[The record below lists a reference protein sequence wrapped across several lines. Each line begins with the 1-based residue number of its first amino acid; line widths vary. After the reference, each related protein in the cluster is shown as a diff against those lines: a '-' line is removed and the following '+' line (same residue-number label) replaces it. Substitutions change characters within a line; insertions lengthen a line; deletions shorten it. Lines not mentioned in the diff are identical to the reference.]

1 MRFVPLEEADKA
13 PQSLTFVPLEAEAA
27 KPAPAPAAEAKTTPP
42 PATTTAPKPD
52 ANIDPTTGKP
62 YPELRALPEP
72 SVWDKLWA
80 FATRNE
86 TIDNKA
92 KAANEYAARKY
103 AAENNVP
110 LSTAYKVTKDAHR
123 PVFNPEGRESPQAAV
138 QSAAAV
144 VKSLPDMP
152 EAALNTT
159 LRAIRG
165 GDVPVKDRT
174 WLDRS
179 ITATTQAPRKGDPNV
194 TAFANVGQS
203 LGYSMTTMVSAAV
216 SDAIAGPYAAGAVG
230 VTVPYRAS
238 KDEFLSRLRENLN
251 EKSETIYKKPLSEKD
266 WGKAREEFE
275 DAATRYGAWEA
286 VPEAL
291 SNLIMLKAFTAPLK
305 AANSAEKIAE
315 YARRGVISQVSE
327 QGTETITALGQNREE
342 LRAGLTKEELSVAD
356 AFRQQFV
363 QTLITTGVMAGGAK
377 GVQQVNKFYETY
389 VEPKVRPGSA
399 LARAIQADLTTFL
412 EQQPATTAPY
422 KFVPLAP
429 ITAPAEPEPLRPEL
443 KELQAARK
451 PEIETEAPE
460 GPTLSA
466 MERARKPELET
477 EAPPDRTLSA
487 LERARN
493 EGIEVEAPEG
503 PTLSAMERARKPE
516 IEGAPITPPVE
527 EMVLARAV
535 EYERQGYM
543 EDDARLLAERDV
555 AAEMRQDVGG
565 RAVQRQDIEDERRTA
580 EGRAERAAMSM
591 EAPSELP
598 EPPSYVTEPSA
609 DEYGAA
615 VPSRT
620 DRTTRGPVSAFDR
633 GLDIARGVTG
643 ELDARERAERASL
656 DANQRRIESDV
667 SQAFARDAFPDL
679 GVTLGASWVRSTLA
693 KNPTPE
699 EYQDAAYARMEEL
712 DGQRPADPTPAF
724 ERTAAPAPAETKAEA
739 KPTAAKPAETKAEAP
754 AGAKMRRPTDRE
766 KSNFSASAV
775 IDFGPAGQAVI
786 AEGLQDVYIQDKK
799 GNELSVR
806 QWDSRPGSIKTA
818 EEFPDFVPESLRQ
831 PIIDYQDAAYK
842 NKLGTPETQAT
853 LNRARTKLQQAVT
866 ELVKPAAAPEK
877 AKPAA
882 PATAKPAVAP
892 EIQTAK
898 DLLSAI
904 DEGGIPLNPS
914 KLNNVARDIGLDV
927 SKSAKPEETIKRI
940 RDAVQRTETKP
951 AAAPATA
958 KPAVT
963 PEKKGYKPLAPAQ
976 FAPLE
981 LEAGRREDLEVEP
994 SEIAEVKKAEQA
1006 LTKAGTPRQRAP
1018 GAGRPKSETA
1028 KTPAERVAQSNA
1040 LNKFNRDVAL
1050 LIEKAK
1056 EFSERQA
1063 METFETPDEF
1073 EYKEAL
1079 RDMHADQMR
1088 AVIYGIAQRTGSMAQ
1103 GVIDAKGYIRSLP
1116 EALRNR
1122 AKALHEGTAKLS
1134 DYHEIPPK
1142 PEVLIERERKS
1153 AEYKKARAEGKAKK
1167 EAIGKPLAAVRRAF
1181 TDAFKTWFGDSKIVN
1196 EDGTPMVVYHGTTRD
1211 IKELKAGKE
1220 GGALGNGIYLTPD
1233 SVFAGE
1239 YAKETG
1245 GNVMPVYASIKNPL
1259 VIDGSISRDPMTEAL
1274 VKLGVDRTKAESIVE
1289 KAYDEKGYITNEVK
1303 SRATKQGY
1311 DGIVQYKNGVLHE
1324 IVAFNAGQVRSMFQ
1338 NALAA
1343 RMRDAFKAW
1352 FGNSVVRNKDG
1363 SPKVMYHGTARDIH
1377 VFRAKQAGAIFV
1389 TENPNFAHSFSQMSE
1404 GYMVR
1409 EYVRDNLS
1417 LEEHRALEKRAEE
1430 IAKENGTSAD
1440 DEFYALVEGLLPSR
1454 ANIMPVYVSAQNP
1467 FDYEKRIH
1475 LEALAEVID
1484 SDKIMEEVTRGSWSE
1499 IESKDVQSAIKALGF
1514 DGFYVKEGRYKNLA
1528 VYDPT
1533 QIKSIFN
1540 PGTYSTTDPN
1550 ILAARPKEQEV
1561 AELTDDEIY
1570 RIEQQLDMRPDPT
1583 FKELTSLTGALI
1595 YISESPNQ
1603 LEAELAARLLQ
1614 DDNIDYV
1621 AETTFQVVETD
1632 TTDVDPAAKEML
1644 DDDAVGAY
1652 IPYTQGGSVFVRG
1665 QSYGVDQGINSEIV
1679 LHEAMHAIGA
1689 KKIAF
1694 VELAE
1699 KNDAPVQAR
1708 LAEAVHQLRDL
1719 MDRARDSYAKLLAAG
1734 TAPSGLAR
1742 LAEAEAFT
1750 NIQEF
1755 YAYGMTDPDMK
1766 LFLRDTVP
1774 GVSTKTSGFDRF
1786 VDILMRLF
1794 GVDPKLKSGL
1804 KDLLLVSNEI
1814 MKAKKPSDKALA
1826 ELTKKENADIA
1837 LKAKK
1842 QQSDEARVMRN
1853 LKAAKTAEEVVEQL
1867 GSLSTVAKNPAL
1879 WGKWLKRNY
1888 TNMSVPALKGYLY
1901 SMPTNV
1907 VIDVGT
1913 EAGIGGLKE
1922 IDREVRNMTTFQ
1934 HGRMR
1939 EVENIT
1945 KEWSKIKA
1953 PMQKKMAA
1961 VMNTATDLQ
1970 VDPDKD
1976 TSNKELNK
1984 MWAELTPDAKAV
1996 YRKTRDFF
2004 KTSYNLYGAYLE
2016 QRIKNS
2022 GLKDEDKANIM
2033 ASIRAMHEAG
2043 AQLEPY
2049 FPLMR
2054 HGEFWARFGKG
2065 DNVEFQMFD
2074 TPGDRDAFVEAKAG
2088 GKAAF
2093 EVMAAAGTAE
2103 KGNNVAALR
2112 ERVAQQGGEISKIF
2126 DAIDKLGSGTV
2137 TQKSQLKDEIFQL
2150 HLLTL
2155 PEGSFRK
2162 QFIRRKGKAGYSGD
2176 ALRNFALA
2184 GSRMATQLGKVKYGP
2199 ILNNRIDAA
2208 RASLAMNPNKD
2219 RLDMFVDEMNER
2231 VKEQITPRYEEGWWP
2246 SFVRAA
2252 NRFAFVYALTT
2263 AKSAITN
2270 LFSLPINTVPTM
2282 MKYFGAKDTMAIVG
2296 KFMATLPAQV
2306 GITRV
2311 DAAGNVTYTAPSFG
2325 SSYMVR
2331 RDPEL
2336 RRAAKAME
2344 DMGITLSTQ
2353 TYDLWLAKRGR
2364 ASTSKTRQ
2372 FTEGAVRV
2380 TGALF
2385 QGSER
2390 VIREVAFLSAFKLA
2404 RKTMSFDDAIMKAVD
2419 VVNESLYDY
2428 SAWNTPRIARSNTA
2442 KLLTQFK
2449 KYALFTTIYY
2459 ARNVAQMISPLK
2471 GETRRGAAYAFFG
2484 SMGLTGLASGV
2495 TGMWFVGFGMQAWG
2509 VLHSLWN
2516 FVFGGDDD
2524 DEVRKKMHEL
2534 DFVRW
2539 FNNVYLPEEF
2549 GSIKVAG
2556 MDLSELLASGV
2567 INTATGYDFASS
2579 VSAGNLWFR
2588 DIPDSGQWENALAN
2602 FVEYMSGPAINITG
2616 TMAKGVKDI
2625 VEGDTKKGLEK
2636 LLPIGALRGPMA
2648 SWRMSE
2654 EGLVDKDLNIIKNA
2668 DDFTTGMLVMQ
2679 GLGYKTTGVAEVT
2692 NMNYY
2697 ITKARREIEDKR
2709 GTLVRQ
2715 WVKAVRKN
2723 DIDRV
2728 QDIQSNMSKFN
2739 RMFPI
2744 EGLIIDGE
2752 VLTDALDQKLEKA
2765 AVTNRGIEMKEEFR
2779 EMDKLRERG
2788 LDMIMNE

>member
-1 MRFVPLEEADKA
+1 MRFIPLEESDKA
-13 PQSLTFVPLEAEAA
+13 AQPLTFVPLEAEAT
-27 KPAPAPAAEAKTTPP
+27 KPAPKAEAKPETKPEVK
-42 PATTTAPKPD
+42 PAATTAPKPD
-52 ANIDPTTGKP
+52 VNIDPTTGKP

-92 KAANEYAARKY
+92 KAANEYAARRY
-103 AAENNVP
+103 AAENKVP

-123 PVFNPEGRESPQAAV
+123 PVFNPEGRESSQAAV

-203 LGYSMTTMVSAAV
+203 LGYSVTTMVSAAI
-216 SDAIAGPYAAGAVG
+216 SNAIAGPYAAGAVG

-238 KDEFLSRLRENLN
+238 KDEFLSRLRENLDDN
-251 EKSETIYKKPLSEKD
+251 AKKIYGKPLSDKD

-275 DAATRYGAWEA
+275 DAATRYAAWES

-291 SNLIMLKAFTAPLK
+291 SNLIMLKAFTAPLRTV
-305 AANSAEKIAE
+305 NSADRIAE
-315 YARRGVISQVSE
+315 IARRGVISQVAE
-327 QGTETITALGQNREE
+327 QGTETITALGQNKEE

-363 QTLITTGVMAGGAK
+363 QTLITTGALAGGAK

-399 LARAIQADLTTFL
+399 LARAIHADLNTYL
-412 EQQPATTAPY
+412 EQQQTAAQPY
-422 KFVPLAP
+422 RFVPLAP
-429 ITAPAEPEPLRPEL
+429 IATPAAPEPVRPEL
-443 KELQAARK
+443 KDLQA
-451 PEIETEAPE
+451 
-460 GPTLSA
+460 
-466 MERARKPELET
+466 ARKPELET
-477 EAPPDRTLSA
+477 EETTPDRTLSA
-487 LERARN
+487 LEQARN

-516 IEGAPITPPVE
+516 LEGEPITPPRE
-527 EMVLARAV
+527 EMIQARAV

-555 AAEMRQDVGG
+555 AAEMRRDVGG

-598 EPPSYVTEPSA
+598 EPPSYVTEPSTG
-609 DEYGAA
+609 EYGAA
-615 VPSRT
+615 VPSGAAG
-620 DRTTRGPVSAFDR
+620 TTRGPTSAFDR
-633 GLDIARGVTG
+633 GLDTARNITG
-643 ELDARERAERASL
+643 KLDARERAERASL
-656 DANQRRIESDV
+656 DANKRRIES
-667 SQAFARDAFPDL
+667 SISAAFSREAMPDL
-679 GVTLGASWVRSTLA
+679 GLMLGASWTRNTLA
-693 KNPTPE
+693 ANPTPE
-699 EYQDAAYARMEEL
+699 EYQEAAYARLEEL
-712 DGQRPADPTPAF
+712 DGQRPSDAAPVF
-724 ERTAAPAPAETKAEA
+724 ERG
-739 KPTAAKPAETKAEAP
+739 EAP
-754 AGAKMRRPTDRE
+754 AAAEEKPAAAPPEEKVTTEAKTEAPAAPSIRLRRPTERE
-766 KSNFSASAV
+766 KSIDSASAV
-775 IDFGPAGQAVI
+775 IDFGAEGKAVI
-786 AEGLQDVYIQDKK
+786 AEGLGDVYLQDAQ
-799 GNELSVR
+799 GNELAVR
-806 QWDSRPGSIKTA
+806 QWDSRPGNIKDA
-818 EEFPDFVPESLRQ
+818 SQFPSFVPESLRQ
-831 PIIDYQDAAYK
+831 PIIDYQDAAYRS
-842 NKLGTPETQAT
+842 NSGTPESRAN
-853 LNRARTKLQQAVT
+853 LNAARDRLQD
-866 ELVKPAAAPEK
+866 
-877 AKPAA
+877 
-882 PATAKPAVAP
+882 AVA
-892 EIQTAK
+892 EI
-898 DLLSAI
+898 I
-904 DEGGIPLNPS
+904 
-914 KLNNVARDIGLDV
+914 
-927 SKSAKPEETIKRI
+927 
-940 RDAVQRTETKP
+940 KP
-951 AAAPATA
+951 AAAPAKAEPVEATPVAEVAPEIKAAQELLFAIDEGGVPLNPA
-958 KPAVT
+958 KLNNIARNIGLDVNKSARPEETIQRIRAAVGRAAPT
-963 PEKKGYKPLAPAQ
+963 KPTE

-994 SEIAEVKKAEQA
+994 AEIKAVEQAEQA

-1050 LIEKAK
+1050 LIDKAK
-1056 EFSERQA
+1056 EFSQRQSI
-1063 METFETPDEF
+1063 ETFETPEEF
-1073 EYKEAL
+1073 EYKEAV
-1079 RDMHADQMR
+1079 RDMRADQMR
-1088 AVIYGIAQRTGSMAQ
+1088 TAIYGISQRSGMAQ
-1103 GVIDAKGYIRSLP
+1103 GYIDAKDYIRSLP
-1116 EALRNR
+1116 EALRGR
-1122 AKALHEGTAKLS
+1122 AKALYEGRVKLE

-1142 PEVLIERERKS
+1142 PETLIEKERKS
-1153 AEYKKARAEGKAKK
+1153 EAYKKAREEGKAKK
-1167 EAIGKPLAAVRRAF
+1167 EAERSA
-1181 TDAFKTWFGDSKIVN
+1181 
-1196 EDGTPMVVYHGTTRD
+1196 
-1211 IKELKAGKE
+1211 
-1220 GGALGNGIYLTPD
+1220 
-1233 SVFAGE
+1233 
-1239 YAKETG
+1239 
-1245 GNVMPVYASIKNPL
+1245 
-1259 VIDGSISRDPMTEAL
+1259 ID
-1274 VKLGVDRTKAESIVE
+1274 
-1289 KAYDEKGYITNEVK
+1289 KG
-1303 SRATKQGY
+1303 
-1311 DGIVQYKNGVLHE
+1311 
-1324 IVAFNAGQVRSMFQ
+1324 
-1338 NALAA
+1338 LAA
-1343 RMRDAFKAW
+1343 RR
-1352 FGNSVVRNKDG
+1352 R
-1363 SPKVMYHGTARDIH
+1363 
-1377 VFRAKQAGAIFV
+1377 
-1389 TENPNFAHSFSQMSE
+1389 
-1404 GYMVR
+1404 
-1409 EYVRDNLS
+1409 
-1417 LEEHRALEKRAEE
+1417 
-1430 IAKENGTSAD
+1430 
-1440 DEFYALVEGLLPSR
+1440 
-1454 ANIMPVYVSAQNP
+1454 
-1467 FDYEKRIH
+1467 
-1475 LEALAEVID
+1475 
-1484 SDKIMEEVTRGSWSE
+1484 
-1499 IESKDVQSAIKALGF
+1499 
-1514 DGFYVKEGRYKNLA
+1514 
-1528 VYDPT
+1528 
-1533 QIKSIFN
+1533 
-1540 PGTYSTTDPN
+1540 
-1550 ILAARPKEQEV
+1550 EQE
-1561 AELTDDEIY
+1561 ASGLTNDEIY

-1583 FKELTSLTGALI
+1583 FKELTTLTGALV

-1614 DDNIDYV
+1614 DDNIDSI
-1621 AETTFQVVETD
+1621 EGTSLQVVETD

-1644 DDDAVGAY
+1644 DDDAVGTYVA
-1652 IPYTQGGSVFVRG
+1652 YTQGGGVFLRG
-1665 QSYGVDQGINSEIV
+1665 ESYGKDQGINNEIV
-1679 LHEAMHAIGA
+1679 LHEAMHASGA

-1699 KNDAPVQAR
+1699 KNDTPVPAR

-1719 MDRARDSYAKLLAAG
+1719 MDRARDSYAKLIAAG
-1734 TAPSGLAR
+1734 TAPSSLDR
-1742 LAEAEAFT
+1742 LADAGAFT

-1774 GVSTKTSGFDRF
+1774 GTSTKTSGFDRF

-1794 GVDPKLKSGL
+1794 GINPELKSGL

-1814 MKAKKPSDKALA
+1814 MQAKKPSDKAMA
-1826 ELTKKENADIA
+1826 ELTRKENEGIV

-1842 QQSDEARVMRN
+1842 QRSDEARVMRN
-1853 LKAAKTAEEVVEQL
+1853 LKAARTAEEVVEQL
-1867 GSLSTVAKNPAL
+1867 GSLSTVARNPAL
-1879 WGKWLKRNY
+1879 WGKWLRRNY
-1888 TNMSVPALKGYLY
+1888 TNMAVPALKGYLY

-1945 KEWSKIKA
+1945 KEWSKLKA
-1953 PMQKKMAA
+1953 PEQKKLAEI
-1961 VMNTATDLQ
+1961 MNAATDMQ
-1970 VDPDKD
+1970 IDPSKD
-1976 TSNKELNK
+1976 TSNARLNK
-1984 MWAELTPDAKAV
+1984 KWDALTPEAKVV

-2004 KTSYNLYGAYLE
+2004 RTSYNLYAAYLE
-2016 QRIKNS
+2016 QRVKNS
-2022 GLKDEDKANIM
+2022 GLKDEDKKNIM
-2033 ASIRAMHEAG
+2033 AALRAMHETG
-2043 AQLEPY
+2043 AQLDPY

-2054 HGEFWARFGKG
+2054 HGDYWVRIGKG
-2065 DNVEFQMFD
+2065 DDVEFQMFD
-2074 TPGDRDAFVEAKAG
+2074 TPGDRDAYVQEVAG
-2088 GKAAF
+2088 SG
-2093 EVMAAAGTAE
+2093 MSRDIMISDGTLE
-2103 KGNNVAALR
+2103 TGNNIQSLR
-2112 ERVAQQGGEISKIF
+2112 ERVAQQGSEISKIF
-2126 DAIDKLGSGTV
+2126 DSIDAMASGSLD
-2137 TQKSQLKDEIFQL
+2137 QKSKLKDEIFQL

-2184 GSRMATQLGKVKYGP
+2184 GSRMANQLGKVKYGP

-2270 LFSLPINTVPTM
+2270 MFSLPINTVPTM
-2282 MKYFGAKDTMAIVG
+2282 MKYFGIKDTMATVG

-2306 GITRV
+2306 GVTRV

-2336 RRAAKAME
+2336 QRAVRDME
-2344 DMGITLSTQ
+2344 NMGITLSTQ
-2353 TYDLWLAKRGR
+2353 TYDLWLARRGR
-2364 ASTSKTRQ
+2364 VSTSKTRQ
-2372 FTEGAVRV
+2372 FTEGVVRV

-2404 RKTMSFDDAIMKAVD
+2404 RRTMSYNDAIMKAVD

-2428 SAWNTPRIARSNTA
+2428 SAWNTPRIMRSNTA
-2442 KLLTQFK
+2442 RLITQFK
-2449 KYALFTTIYY
+2449 KYALFTSIYY
-2459 ARNVAQMISPLK
+2459 ARNFAQMISPLK

-2495 TGMWFVGFGMQAWG
+2495 TGMFGVSFTMQMYG
-2509 VLHSLWN
+2509 VMQSLWN

-2524 DEVRKKMHEL
+2524 ETRKKMHEL

-2588 DIPDSGQWENALAN
+2588 DIPDSGQWEHALAN

-2625 VEGDTKKGLEK
+2625 LEGDTKKGLEK
-2636 LLPIGALRGPMA
+2636 LMPIGAIRGPM
-2648 SWRMSE
+2648 SSYRMSE
-2654 EGLVDKDLNIIKNA
+2654 EGLVDKDLNVIKNS

-2697 ITKARREIEDKR
+2697 VEKARREIEDKR

-2715 WVKAVRKN
+2715 WVKAVRKG
-2723 DIDRV
+2723 DTDRV
-2728 QDIQSNMSKFN
+2728 QDIQSDIVKFN

-2744 EGLIIDGE
+2744 EKLIIGGDD
-2752 VLTDALDQKLEKA
+2752 LTNALESKLEKA
-2765 AVTNRGIEMKEEFR
+2765 AVTRKGVEVKEQYLEQ
-2779 EMDKLRERG
+2779 EKLRERG
-2788 LDMIMNE
+2788 LDLLSNE

>member
-1 MRFVPLEEADKA
+1 MRFIPLEESDKA
-13 PQSLTFVPLEAEAA
+13 AQPLTFVPLEAEAT
-27 KPAPAPAAEAKTTPP
+27 KPAPKAEAKPETKPEVK
-42 PATTTAPKPD
+42 PAATTAPKPD
-52 ANIDPTTGKP
+52 VNIDPTTGKP

-92 KAANEYAARKY
+92 KAANEYAARRY
-103 AAENNVP
+103 AAENKVP

-152 EAALNTT
+152 EAAINTT

-203 LGYSMTTMVSAAV
+203 LGYSMTTMVSAAI
-216 SDAIAGPYAAGAVG
+216 SNAIAGPYAAGAVG

-238 KDEFLSRLRENLN
+238 KDEFLSRLRENLDDN
-251 EKSETIYKKPLSEKD
+251 AKKIYGKPLSDKD

-275 DAATRYGAWEA
+275 DAATRYAAWES

-315 YARRGVISQVSE
+315 YAKRGVISQVSE
-327 QGTETITALGQNREE
+327 QGSEMITALGQNREE

-363 QTLITTGVMAGGAK
+363 QTLITTGALAGGAK
-377 GVQQVNKFYETY
+377 GVQQINKFYETY

-399 LARAIQADLTTFL
+399 LARAIHADLNTYL
-412 EQQPATTAPY
+412 EQQQTAAQPY
-422 KFVPLAP
+422 RFVPLAP
-429 ITAPAEPEPLRPEL
+429 IATPAAPEPVRPEL
-443 KELQAARK
+443 KDLQAARK
-451 PEIETEAPE
+451 PELETEETTPDRTLSALEQARNEGIEVKAPE

-466 MERARKPELET
+466 MERARKPELEG
-477 EAPPDRTLSA
+477 E
-487 LERARN
+487 
-493 EGIEVEAPEG
+493 
-503 PTLSAMERARKPE
+503 
-516 IEGAPITPPVE
+516 PITPPRE
-527 EMVLARAV
+527 EMIQARAV

-555 AAEMRQDVGG
+555 AAEMRRDVGG

-598 EPPSYVTEPSA
+598 EPPSYVTEPSTG
-609 DEYGAA
+609 EYGAA
-615 VPSRT
+615 VPSGAAG
-620 DRTTRGPVSAFDR
+620 TTRGPTSAFDR
-633 GLDIARGVTG
+633 GLDTARNITG
-643 ELDARERAERASL
+643 KLDARERAERASL
-656 DANQRRIESDV
+656 DANKRRIES
-667 SQAFARDAFPDL
+667 SISAAFSREAMPDL
-679 GVTLGASWVRSTLA
+679 GLMLGASWTRNTLA
-693 KNPTPE
+693 ANPTPE
-699 EYQDAAYARMEEL
+699 EYQEAAYARLEEL
-712 DGQRPADPTPAF
+712 DGQRPSDAAPVF
-724 ERTAAPAPAETKAEA
+724 ERG
-739 KPTAAKPAETKAEAP
+739 EAP
-754 AGAKMRRPTDRE
+754 AAAEEIAKEEEAFIQAAAEEERQAAPSIRLRRPTDRE
-766 KSNFSASAV
+766 KSNLSASAV
-775 IDFGPAGQAVI
+775 IDFGAEGKAVI
-786 AEGLQDVYIQDKK
+786 AEGLGDVYIRDAQ
-799 GNELSVR
+799 GNELAVR
-806 QWDSRPGSIKTA
+806 QWDSRPGNIKDA
-818 EEFPDFVPESLRQ
+818 SQFPSFVPESLRQ
-831 PIIDYQDAAYK
+831 PIIDYQDAAYRS
-842 NKLGTPETQAT
+842 NSGTPESRAN
-853 LNRARTKLQQAVT
+853 LNAARDRLQD
-866 ELVKPAAAPEK
+866 
-877 AKPAA
+877 
-882 PATAKPAVAP
+882 AVA
-892 EIQTAK
+892 EI
-898 DLLSAI
+898 I
-904 DEGGIPLNPS
+904 
-914 KLNNVARDIGLDV
+914 
-927 SKSAKPEETIKRI
+927 
-940 RDAVQRTETKP
+940 KP
-951 AAAPATA
+951 AAAPAKAEPVEATPVAEVAPEIKAAQELLFAIDEGGVPLNPA
-958 KPAVT
+958 KLNNIARNIGLDVNKSARPEETIQRIRAAVGRAAPT
-963 PEKKGYKPLAPAQ
+963 KPTE

-994 SEIAEVKKAEQA
+994 AEIKAVEQAEQA

-1050 LIEKAK
+1050 LIDKAK
-1056 EFSERQA
+1056 EFSQRQSI
-1063 METFETPDEF
+1063 ETFETPEEF
-1073 EYKEAL
+1073 EYKEAV
-1079 RDMHADQMR
+1079 RDMRADQMR
-1088 AVIYGIAQRTGSMAQ
+1088 TAIYGISQRSGMAQ
-1103 GVIDAKGYIRSLP
+1103 GYIDAKDYIRSLP
-1116 EALRNR
+1116 EALRGR
-1122 AKALHEGTAKLS
+1122 AKALYEGRVKLE

-1142 PEVLIERERKS
+1142 PETLIEKEKTTEKYRREKARS
-1153 AEYKKARAEGKAKK
+1153 TAKKAREAK
-1167 EAIGKPLAAVRRAF
+1167 EAIGKP
-1181 TDAFKTWFGDSKIVN
+1181 
-1196 EDGTPMVVYHGTTRD
+1196 
-1211 IKELKAGKE
+1211 
-1220 GGALGNGIYLTPD
+1220 
-1233 SVFAGE
+1233 
-1239 YAKETG
+1239 
-1245 GNVMPVYASIKNPL
+1245 
-1259 VIDGSISRDPMTEAL
+1259 
-1274 VKLGVDRTKAESIVE
+1274 
-1289 KAYDEKGYITNEVK
+1289 
-1303 SRATKQGY
+1303 
-1311 DGIVQYKNGVLHE
+1311 
-1324 IVAFNAGQVRSMFQ
+1324 
-1338 NALAA
+1338 LAA

-1417 LEEHRALEKRAEE
+1417 LEEHRALEKRAEK
-1430 IAKENGTSAD
+1430 IAKEKGTDVD

-1467 FDYEKRIH
+1467 FDYENAEHIA
-1475 LEALAEVID
+1475 ALSQQIPLMGEDRADV
-1484 SDKIMEEVTRGSWSE
+1484 MRGSWGT
-1499 IESKDVQSAIKALGF
+1499 IESARVQDAIKALGF
-1514 DGFYVKEGRYKNLA
+1514 DGFYIKEGRYKNLA

-1550 ILAARPKEQEV
+1550 ILAARPKEQE
-1561 AELTDDEIY
+1561 ESGLTKDEIY

-1583 FKELTSLTGALI
+1583 FKELTTLTGALV

-1614 DDNIDYV
+1614 DDNIDSI
-1621 AETTFQVVETD
+1621 EGTSLQVVETD

-1644 DDDAVGAY
+1644 DDDAVGTYVA
-1652 IPYTQGGSVFVRG
+1652 YTQGGGVFLRG
-1665 QSYGVDQGINSEIV
+1665 ESYGKDQGINNEIV
-1679 LHEAMHAIGA
+1679 LHEAMHASGA

-1699 KNDAPVQAR
+1699 KNDTPVPAR

-1719 MDRARDSYAKLLAAG
+1719 MDRARDSYAKLIAAG
-1734 TAPSGLAR
+1734 TAPSSLDR
-1742 LAEAEAFT
+1742 LADAGAFT

-1774 GVSTKTSGFDRF
+1774 GTSTKTSGFDRF

-1794 GVDPKLKSGL
+1794 GINPELKSGL

-1814 MKAKKPSDKALA
+1814 MQAKKPSDKALA
-1826 ELTKKENADIA
+1826 ELTKKENAELA

-1842 QQSDEARVMRN
+1842 QRSDEARVMRN
-1853 LKAAKTAEEVVEQL
+1853 LKAARTAEEVVEQL

-1888 TNMSVPALKGYLY
+1888 TNMAVPALKGYLY

-1907 VIDVGT
+1907 VIDAGT

-1945 KEWSKIKA
+1945 KEWSKLKA
-1953 PMQKKMAA
+1953 PEQKKLAEI
-1961 VMNTATDLQ
+1961 MNAATDMQ
-1970 VDPDKD
+1970 IDPSKD
-1976 TSNKELNK
+1976 TSNARLNK
-1984 MWAELTPDAKAV
+1984 KWDALTPEAKVV

-2004 KTSYNLYGAYLE
+2004 KTSYNLYAAYLE
-2016 QRIKNS
+2016 QRVKNS
-2022 GLKDEDKANIM
+2022 GLKDEDKKNIM
-2033 ASIRAMHEAG
+2033 AALRAMHETG
-2043 AQLEPY
+2043 AQLDPY

-2054 HGEFWARFGKG
+2054 HGDYWVRIGKG
-2065 DNVEFQMFD
+2065 DDVEFQMFD
-2074 TPGDRDAFVEAKAG
+2074 TPGDRDAYVQEVAG
-2088 GKAAF
+2088 SG
-2093 EVMAAAGTAE
+2093 MSRDIMISDGTLE
-2103 KGNNVAALR
+2103 TGNNIQSLR
-2112 ERVAQQGGEISKIF
+2112 ERVAQQGSEISKIF
-2126 DAIDKLGSGTV
+2126 DSIDAMASGSLD
-2137 TQKSQLKDEIFQL
+2137 QKNKLKDEIFQL

-2184 GSRMATQLGKVKYGP
+2184 GSRMANQLGKVKYGP

-2270 LFSLPINTVPTM
+2270 MFSLPINTVPTM
-2282 MKYFGAKDTMAIVG
+2282 MKYFGIKDTMATVG

-2306 GITRV
+2306 GVTRV

-2336 RRAAKAME
+2336 QRAVRDME
-2344 DMGITLSTQ
+2344 NMGITLSTQ
-2353 TYDLWLAKRGR
+2353 TYDLWLARRGR
-2364 ASTSKTRQ
+2364 VSTSKTRQ
-2372 FTEGAVRV
+2372 FTEGVVRV

-2404 RKTMSFDDAIMKAVD
+2404 RRTMSYNDAIMKAVD

-2428 SAWNTPRIARSNTA
+2428 SAWNTPRIMRSNTA
-2442 KLLTQFK
+2442 RLITQFK
-2449 KYALFTTIYY
+2449 KYALFTSIYY
-2459 ARNVAQMISPLK
+2459 ARNFAQMISPLK

-2484 SMGLTGLASGV
+2484 SMVLTGLASGV
-2495 TGMWFVGFGMQAWG
+2495 TGMFGVSFTMQMYG
-2509 VLHSLWN
+2509 VMQSLWN

-2524 DEVRKKMHEL
+2524 ETRKKMHEL

-2588 DIPDSGQWENALAN
+2588 DIPDSGQWEHALAN

-2625 VEGDTKKGLEK
+2625 LEGDTKKGLEK
-2636 LLPIGALRGPMA
+2636 LMPIGAIRGPM
-2648 SWRMSE
+2648 SSYRMSE
-2654 EGLVDKDLNIIKNA
+2654 EGLVDKDLNVIKNS

-2697 ITKARREIEDKR
+2697 VEKARREIEDKR

-2715 WVKAVRKN
+2715 WVKAVRKG
-2723 DIDRV
+2723 DTDRV
-2728 QDIQSNMSKFN
+2728 QDIQSDIVKFN

-2744 EGLIIDGE
+2744 EKLIIGGDD
-2752 VLTDALDQKLEKA
+2752 LTNALESKLEKA
-2765 AVTNRGIEMKEEFR
+2765 AVTRKGVEVKEQYLEQ
-2779 EMDKLRERG
+2779 EKLRERG
-2788 LDMIMNE
+2788 LDLLSNE